1 MAEIYTCQDD
11 ILRSTLALFFEQA
24 DSDVKP
30 EDVAAPLLDLY
41 NKNIDAYNLGPENP
55 DSEPSDD
62 FKVRFPYQK
71 KADARLK
78 HKSSLSGWQIANC
91 MIHFQNVI
99 RVCWL
104 EEGDTVNST
113 LALYQNDGVNR
124 GIYDISSSAINEL
137 IYRYNPSIA
146 WAELSN
152 CLNFLNSSAP
162 AKMRNQDPDLI
173 AVDNGVFDY
182 KTKTLFDF
190 DPDYVFTVK
199 SHVAYVEGAENP
211 VITMPDGEEWD
222 VESWVDDLTGDE
234 QVRELLWQAIGA
246 SIRPNVAWN
255 KAHLWYN
262 VVGNNGKGTL
272 CQLIRNLCGKGSY
285 TSISIKEFGKDFM
298 LRPLMYVSAV
308 ITDENDTGTFLTS
321 GEAFKS
327 AITHDVLHVNIKMK
341 EPVDIRFNGLI
352 IECVNEMPKF
362 QDKSQSM
369 YRRLLPIP
377 FDKRFEGR
385 ERKYIKTDYIYRKE
399 VLEYVL
405 WKVLNTNY
413 YEFTIPD
420 VSEQLLGQIKESN
433 DPIRQFLDETLDR
446 LTWTFIPTSYLY
458 LFYKGWFE
466 KNVPSGKI
474 VSRDSFIKDA
484 RQLIDDEYTD
494 WQSTDNQVYPGD
506 RLDAPEL
513 LLYEYGV
520 KELQDPSYHGNDVNR
535 LCTLSVDKKQK
546 FRGFTK
552 KVS

>member
-1 MAEIYTCQDD
+1 M
-11 ILRSTLALFFEQA
+11 
-24 DSDVKP
+24 
-30 EDVAAPLLDLY
+30 
-41 NKNIDAYNLGPENP
+41 
-55 DSEPSDD
+55 
-62 FKVRFPYQK
+62 
-71 KADARLK
+71 
-78 HKSSLSGWQIANC
+78 
-91 MIHFQNVI
+91 
-99 RVCWL
+99 
-104 EEGDTVNST
+104 
-113 LALYQNDGVNR
+113 
-124 GIYDISSSAINEL
+124 
-137 IYRYNPSIA
+137 
-146 WAELSN
+146 
-152 CLNFLNSSAP
+152 
-162 AKMRNQDPDLI
+162 
-173 AVDNGVFDY
+173 
-182 KTKTLFDF
+182 
-190 DPDYVFTVK
+190 
-199 SHVAYVEGAENP
+199 
-211 VITMPDGEEWD
+211 
-222 VESWVDDLTGDE
+222 
-234 QVRELLWQAIGA
+234 
-246 SIRPNVAWN
+246 
-255 KAHLWYN
+255 WYN

-433 DPIRQFLDETLDR
+433 DPIRQFLDETLNR

>member
-1 MAEIYTCQDD
+1 M
-11 ILRSTLALFFEQA
+11 
-24 DSDVKP
+24 
-30 EDVAAPLLDLY
+30 
-41 NKNIDAYNLGPENP
+41 
-55 DSEPSDD
+55 
-62 FKVRFPYQK
+62 
-71 KADARLK
+71 
-78 HKSSLSGWQIANC
+78 
-91 MIHFQNVI
+91 
-99 RVCWL
+99 WL
-104 EEGDTVNST
+104 
-113 LALYQNDGVNR
+113 
-124 GIYDISSSAINEL
+124 
-137 IYRYNPSIA
+137 
-146 WAELSN
+146 
-152 CLNFLNSSAP
+152 
-162 AKMRNQDPDLI
+162 
-173 AVDNGVFDY
+173 
-182 KTKTLFDF
+182 
-190 DPDYVFTVK
+190 
-199 SHVAYVEGAENP
+199 
-211 VITMPDGEEWD
+211 
-222 VESWVDDLTGDE
+222 
-234 QVRELLWQAIGA
+234 
-246 SIRPNVAWN
+246 RPNVAWN

-446 LTWTFIPTSYLY
+446 LTWTFIPASYLY

-494 WQSTDNQVYPGD
+494 WKSTNGALALGD

-535 LCTLSVDKKQK
+535 LCTLAVDKKQK